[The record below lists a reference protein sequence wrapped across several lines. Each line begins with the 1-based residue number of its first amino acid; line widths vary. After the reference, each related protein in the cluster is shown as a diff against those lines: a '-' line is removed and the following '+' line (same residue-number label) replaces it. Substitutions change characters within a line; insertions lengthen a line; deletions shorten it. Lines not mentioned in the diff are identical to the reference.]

1 MDKIEIKGKI
11 EFIEEQSKQYNREF
25 TATLT
30 DASAFSYGNR
40 TAVEIEWGRL
50 ANGYAIH
57 SEWID
62 TRYDT
67 TIRRNE
73 RDFKKWVQ
81 NYFANNF
88 GAHVLTLY

>member
-11 EFIEEQSKQYNREF
+11 EFIEEQSKQYSREF

-30 DASAFSYGNR
+30 DSAAFSYGNR
-40 TAVEIEWGRL
+40 TAVKIEWGRL
-50 ANGYAIH
+50 ANGYVIP

-81 NYFANNF
+81 NYFANRY

>member
-1 MDKIEIKGKI
+1 MDEIKIKGKI
-11 EFIEEQSKQYNREF
+11 EFIDEQNKQYNRKF

-30 DASAFSYGNR
+30 NAPAFSYGNR
-40 TAVEIEWGRL
+40 TAVEIEWGKL
-50 ANGYAIH
+50 ANGCTIH

-88 GAHVLTLY
+88 NAHVLTLY

>member
-11 EFIEEQSKQYNREF
+11 EFISEDLKGYDRKF

-30 DASAFSYGNR
+30 ESPAFSYGNK
-40 TAVEIEWGRL
+40 TGVVITWEKA
-50 ANGYAIH
+50 ANGCEFG
-57 SEWID
+57 SELFD

-73 RDFKKWVQ
+73 RDFKTWVQ
-81 NYFANNF
+81 NYFKNSYS
-88 GAHVLTLY
+88 AHVLTIY